1 MRRDVLQIMRMRFH
15 CFSFCTLLDSLS
27 VISDSG
33 RSPMVGRE
41 GTQQSRPETEA
52 IVSSK
57 GQGGRGKNTET
68 ANGKTRGRSGSGPR
82 RDWTQNGNVSRGSV
96 SDQGVQQLTWPYDM
110 RV

>member
-57 GQGGRGKNTET
+57 GQGGRAKTQKQPTGKPAGDQVAVPAAT
-68 ANGKTRGRSGSGPR
+68 GPKMA
-82 RDWTQNGNVSRGSV
+82 TFPEG
-96 SDQGVQQLTWPYDM
+96 P
-110 RV
+110 